1 MRIVVINGTAVRGI
15 TCRMKELFLQNLGH
29 LHGENEITEFY
40 PDDFPGFCVGCKS
53 CFLRGEEKC
62 PHFAA
67 KAHIWEAMLKADL
80 LVFAYPVYALRAPAS
95 IKSLLDHLCV
105 HWIVH
110 RPEPVFFEKTAVI
123 ITNSVGAPN
132 GAAQKDVKTSL
143 NWMGLS
149 RVYACGAPMMG
160 DIFVDKMT
168 EEHCRML
175 EKKMK
180 KLADRVRNVRPHRR
194 MGFKVWVLFQMAKLQ
209 HRMVLKTEEIPSLDN
224 AHYIKYGWIKR

>member
-1 MRIVVINGTAVRGI
+1 MKIVVINGTAVKGV
-15 TCRMKELFLQNLGH
+15 TYRMKEMFLES
-29 LHGENEITEFY
+29 LHSDNQITEFY
-40 PDDFPGFCVGCKS
+40 PGDFPGFCTGCKT

-62 PHFAA
+62 PHAV
-67 KAHIWEAMLKADL
+67 KTGPIWEAMLAADL
-80 LVFAYPVYALRAPAS
+80 LVFAYPVYALRVPAS

-105 HWIVH
+105 HWMVH
-110 RPEPVFFEKTAVI
+110 RPEPAFFEKTAVI

-149 RVYACGAPMMG
+149 RIYVCGVPMMG

-168 EEHCRML
+168 GEHQRML

-180 KLADRVRNVRPHRR
+180 RLAGKVGEIRPRRR
-194 MGFKVWVLFQMAKLQ
+194 MCPKVWTLFQMAKLQ

-224 AHYIKYGWIKR
+224 AHYIRYGWIKGSL